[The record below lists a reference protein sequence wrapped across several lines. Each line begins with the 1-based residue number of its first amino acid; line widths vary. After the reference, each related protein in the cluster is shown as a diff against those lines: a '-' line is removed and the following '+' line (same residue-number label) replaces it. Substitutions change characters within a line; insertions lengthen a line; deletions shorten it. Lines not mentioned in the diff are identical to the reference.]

1 MATAIQF
8 RRGTTAQHSSFTGLV
23 GEITVDTDL
32 DTLRVHDG
40 STAGGSRLAKYSEV
54 VAAATGDITEVTA
67 GSGLTGGAASGSA
80 AIALDYENLAGNLI
94 PATTDTYTLGSPTHV
109 WQDLYVGPGSIY
121 VNGQKVLED
130 NSGTIQFSADLNQN
144 ISILTSGTGDIELTS
159 GGEIQLKTDVVLTA
173 NKTITSSGG
182 VKFASNINMN
192 NNNINNVDDP
202 VQDADAV
209 NKSYVDD
216 LVAGKDNTDEITEG
230 SNLYYTNA
238 RADARIALQAGS
250 NLDLSSKSSSDLSE
264 GTNLYYTDA
273 RADARITN
281 ATTTDLSEGTSLYYT
296 DARVSDRIDA
306 YMSGGDGI
314 TLSGGAIVVDATVAR
329 LAGNQTLAGEKTF
342 TNDVVFNGN
351 VTISG
356 TQTIVNSTITS
367 LADSV
372 IELNRDATGTP
383 SEDAGMT
390 VNRGSSADVSVIW
403 DESETKWT
411 FSNDGNTF
419 YQIASGT
426 DTLAEGSSNLY
437 YTEARWDTR
446 LATKDTADLTEGTS
460 LYFTDARSRAAISIS
475 GDLAYNS
482 TTGVISYSTPTMYTD
497 GDARTAFS
505 AITSGDGS
513 LSYNSASGAYT
524 YTGPSASQV
533 RAHFSAGT
541 GVTVTD
547 GAIATTITQY
557 TDALSRA
564 AVSASG
570 DLSYNST
577 TGVFSFDHPTMFAT
591 ADARSAISAGGN
603 LAYNSTTGVMS
614 YTTPTMYTDA
624 DARSALSAAGDI
636 SYDST
641 TGVIS
646 FTNDAGDIESVG
658 AGAGLTGGGTS
669 GAVTLNIGA
678 GAGIAVNANDIGLA
692 VSGATAATYGDA
704 NDALTLTVDAYGRIT
719 DVSSVA
725 IAIASSA
732 VSGLATS
739 ATTDTTSAS
748 NISSGTL
755 ASARLPEL
763 AVSDFAGAAIQIASE
778 SFADSDT
785 VLMTS
790 AAIQDKIQAFGYST
804 TTGTV
809 TSVGGGAGLTG
820 SVTSS
825 GSLAVGAGSYINVN
839 ANDIAVDATSANTAS
854 KVVARDGSGNF
865 SAGTITAVATTA
877 RYADL
882 AEKYATDADIEPG
895 TVVCFGGEAEITV
908 CGHDSDHRV
917 AGVISTDPAYMMNSD
932 AEGQYV
938 ALAGRVPCKV
948 TGPVAKGDLMVTSS
962 VAGHAK
968 ADNGA
973 GAGRIIGKAI
983 ESSEG
988 GEAVIEVLVNM
999 G

>member
-230 SNLYYTNA
+230 SNLYYTDA

-460 LYFTDARSRAAISIS
+460 LYYTDARSRAAISIS

-820 SVTSS
+820 SVTST

>member
-159 GGEIQLKTDVVLTA
+159 GGEIQLKTDVVLTG

-403 DESETKWT
+403 DESETKWS

-446 LATKDTADLTEGTS
+446 LGTKDTSHLTEGTS

-636 SYDST
+636 SYDSS

-658 AGAGLTGGGTS
+658 AGAGLTGGGSS

-678 GAGIAVNANDIGLA
+678 GTGIAVNANDIGLA

>member
-40 STAGGSRLAKYSEV
+40 STAGGSMLAKYSEV

>member
-460 LYFTDARSRAAISIS
+460 LYYTDARSRAAISIS

-809 TSVGGGAGLTG
+809 TSVGGGAGLTS
-820 SVTSS
+820 SVTST

-839 ANDIAVDATSANTAS
+839 ANDIAVDATSSNTAS

-908 CGHDSDHRV
+908 CEHDSDHRV

>member
-159 GGEIQLKTDVVLTA
+159 GGEIQLKTDVVLTG

-541 GVTVTD
+541 GVTVTH

-785 VLMTS
+785 VLM
-790 AAIQDKIQAFGYST
+790 
-804 TTGTV
+804 
-809 TSVGGGAGLTG
+809 
-820 SVTSS
+820 
-825 GSLAVGAGSYINVN
+825 AVQVLL
-839 ANDIAVDATSANTAS
+839 VQ
-854 KVVARDGSGNF
+854 
-865 SAGTITAVATTA
+865 
-877 RYADL
+877 L
-882 AEKYATDADIEPG
+882 
-895 TVVCFGGEAEITV
+895 
-908 CGHDSDHRV
+908 HRV
-917 AGVISTDPAYMMNSD
+917 V
-932 AEGQYV
+932 
-938 ALAGRVPCKV
+938 
-948 TGPVAKGDLMVTSS
+948 
-962 VAGHAK
+962 H
-968 ADNGA
+968 
-973 GAGRIIGKAI
+973 
-983 ESSEG
+983 
-988 GEAVIEVLVNM
+988 
-999 G
+999 

>member
-820 SVTSS
+820 SVTST

>member
-460 LYFTDARSRAAISIS
+460 LYYTDARSRAAISIS

>member
-460 LYFTDARSRAAISIS
+460 LYYTDARSRAAISIS

-636 SYDST
+636 SCDST

>member
-130 NSGTIQFSADLNQN
+130 NSGTIQFSADINQN

-159 GGEIQLKTDVVLTA
+159 GGEIQLKTDVVLTG

-209 NKSYVDD
+209 NKSYVDG

-820 SVTSS
+820 SVTST

>member
-130 NSGTIQFSADLNQN
+130 NSGTIQFSADINQN

-159 GGEIQLKTDVVLTA
+159 GGEIQLKTDVVLTG

-209 NKSYVDD
+209 NKSYVDG

>member
-40 STAGGSRLAKYSEV
+40 STAGGTRLAKYSEV
-54 VAAATGDITEVTA
+54 VAAASGDITEVTA

-130 NSGTIQFSADLNQN
+130 NSGTIQFSADPNQN
-144 ISILTSGTGDIELTS
+144 ISILTNGTGDIELTS
-159 GGEIQLKTDVVLTA
+159 GGEIQLKTDVVLTS

-202 VQDADAV
+202 VHDADAV

-216 LVAGKDNTDEITEG
+216 LVAGKDNTDEISEG
-230 SNLYYTNA
+230 SNLYYTDA

-273 RADARITN
+273 RADARISN
-281 ATTTDLSEGTSLYYT
+281 ATTADLSEGSNLYYT

-372 IELNRDATGTP
+372 IELNRDASGTP

-390 VNRGSSADVSVIW
+390 VNRGSSADVSLIW
-403 DESETKWT
+403 DESESKWT

-446 LATKDTADLTEGTS
+446 LATKDTADLAEGTS
-460 LYFTDARSRAAISIS
+460 LYYTDARSRAAISIS

-497 GDARTAFS
+497 GDARSAFS
-505 AITSGDGS
+505 AVTSGDGS
-513 LSYNSASGAYT
+513 LAYNSATGAYT

-564 AVSASG
+564 ALSASG

-591 ADARSAISAGGN
+591 ADARSAISASGN
-603 LAYNSTTGVMS
+603 LSYNSTTGVMS

-624 DARSALSAAGDI
+624 DARSAISATGDI
-636 SYDST
+636 SYDSS

-646 FTNDAGDIESVG
+646 FTNDAGDIEGVT
-658 AGAGLTGGGTS
+658 AGNGLTGGGTS

-678 GAGIAVNANDIGLA
+678 GTGIAVNANDIGLA

-790 AAIQDKIQAFGYST
+790 AAIQDKIQSFGYST

-839 ANDIAVDATSANTAS
+839 ANDVAVDATSANTAG

-865 SAGTITAVATTA
+865 SAGVITAVATTA

>member
-460 LYFTDARSRAAISIS
+460 LYYTDARSRAAISIS

-908 CGHDSDHRV
+908 CGQDSDHRV

>member
-547 GAIATTITQY
+547 GTIATTITQY

-577 TGVFSFDHPTMFAT
+577 TGVFSF
-591 ADARSAISAGGN
+591 
-603 LAYNSTTGVMS
+603 
-614 YTTPTMYTDA
+614 TTPTMYTDA

>member
-547 GAIATTITQY
+547 GTIATTITQY

>member
-460 LYFTDARSRAAISIS
+460 LYYTDARSRAAISIS

-820 SVTSS
+820 SVTST